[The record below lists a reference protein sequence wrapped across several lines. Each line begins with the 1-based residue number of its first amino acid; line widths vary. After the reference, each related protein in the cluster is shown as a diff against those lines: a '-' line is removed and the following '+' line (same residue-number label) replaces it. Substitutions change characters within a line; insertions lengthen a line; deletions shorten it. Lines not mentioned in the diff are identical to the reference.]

1 MSNHRES
8 SLHFAPR
15 ERKIGATVSRLLT
28 TIAVACLFAGS
39 LAHAAQAGKPRNPG
53 AKPSDEQKA
62 WINARGMCVFPF
74 AAEKLP
80 DNSDDFTAAMERGY
94 RKSLKLSQDGDEKIV
109 VAEGGSYPNVK
120 SLKIDVSDS
129 VVLNP
134 DRKRN
139 PSKRAEAVPG
149 IDASKFEFIGKGMS
163 MEKALVD
170 VTLSASDAKLM
181 LTRDDKD
188 NKPLLFLGRASEG
201 RINIEIAHKDAERLL
216 LAAARKGG
224 KGYGLNVDKTKLELT
239 VDPNGRTIFVVWKLF
254 TRFGPAPAG
263 LKFKAQLDI
272 DDKLNGQLSHLSCS
286 GDDVLGP
293 LMSGLI
299 RPFLAKYNG
308 KTRPLMTFPKTE
320 IRLRAINIASD
331 DSIRITV
338 DFGT

>member
-1 MSNHRES
+1 MCR
-8 SLHFAPR
+8 
-15 ERKIGATVSRLLT
+15 ILT
-28 TIAVACLFAGS
+28 MIAVACLFAGS
-39 LAHAAQAGKPRNPG
+39 SAAVAKPREG
-53 AKPSDEQKA
+53 AAKAPDEPKA

-74 AAEKLP
+74 ASEKLP
-80 DNSDDFTAAMERGY
+80 DNSDDFAAAIERGY
-94 RKSLKLSQDGDEKIV
+94 RKVLKLSQDEDEKIV
-109 VAEGGSYPNVK
+109 VAEGGSYPSVQ
-120 SLKIDVSDS
+120 SLKIDVSDA

-139 PSKRAEAVPG
+139 VSKKAEAIPG
-149 IDASKFEFIGKGMS
+149 IAASKLEFVGKGMS

-170 VTLSASDAKLM
+170 VTLTASDAKLL

-188 NKPLLFLGRASEG
+188 NKPILFLGHASEG
-201 RINIEIAHKDAERLL
+201 RINIEVGHKDAEKLL

-224 KGYGLNVDKTKLELT
+224 KGYGLNVDKTKLEVT
-239 VDPNGRTIFVVWKLF
+239 VDPNGRTVYVVWKLF
-254 TRFGPAPAG
+254 THFGPAPAG

-272 DDKLNGQLSHLSCS
+272 DEKLNGQLSHLSVS

-320 IRLRAINIASD
+320 IRLRALSIASD
-331 DSIRITV
+331 DSIRITA